1 MASANCC
8 IISARMS
15 CSENTAE
22 KRSFGLSWAKAGN
35 AAMAAA
41 TPIPI
46 RTCLRFEKKFMSVL
60 PLKSSLQSALIPVT
74 IPSCCRLE
82 MGGHLVH
89 VGGLASKQLERP
101 HGLAN
106 RHADPRHRL
115 APNGLCSENEFCL
128 EREIDDIGHPVRG
141 CQKCYIEWR
150 AGIFRHAHRRRVY
163 HAVGSV
169 DLVNVAAG
177 TYRAIIGSIKA
188 TRKFFGPLGILVDD
202 DEFLHAILAQRVSD
216 RCAGAPGPEL
226 HNAPTGNIGKVLAH
240 ALGKTPDIGVVS
252 HRSVWPEYNRI

>member
-106 RHADPRHRL
+106 RHADPRHR
-115 APNGLCSENEFCL
+115 ATADGLCRVDKL
-128 EREIDDIGHPVRG
+128 RLQRKIDDIGHPVRR
-141 CQKCYIEWR
+141 CQKCYIEWCAR
-150 AGIFRHAHRRRVY
+150 IFRHANRRRVH
-163 HAVGSV
+163 HAVGRL
-169 DLVNVAAG
+169 DLVHVAAG
-177 TYRAIIGSIKA
+177 AHCATVCAIEACS
-188 TRKFFGPLGILVDD
+188 KFFRPLGILVDD
-202 DEFLHAILAQRVSD
+202 DKFLHAILAQ
-216 RCAGAPGPEL
+216 
-226 HNAPTGNIGKVLAH
+226 
-240 ALGKTPDIGVVS
+240 
-252 HRSVWPEYNRI
+252 